1 MKTEFENNFPC
12 LLGAQMGLNHDKK
25 QWFRSIFIESGSG
38 YSQKSQSGSDPVPD
52 PNYFLPVFEK
62 KLNYFII
69 IRFYHQ
75 KKSIE

>member
-1 MKTEFENNFPC
+1 MTKN
-12 LLGAQMGLNHDKK
+12 
-25 QWFRSIFIESGSG
+25 SGSDP
-38 YSQKSQSGSDPVPD
+38 YSLNLDPDTAKNLNVDLDPVPD

-62 KLNYFII
+62 KFNYFII

>member
-1 MKTEFENNFPC
+1 MTKN
-12 LLGAQMGLNHDKK
+12 
-25 QWFRSIFIESGSG
+25 SGSDP
-38 YSQKSQSGSDPVPD
+38 YSLNLDPDTAKNLNLDLDPVPD

-75 KKSIE
+75 KESIE